1 MRRQVAGGQPS
12 AASGR
17 GSRDRGPG
25 GGVTG
30 AETENDDIMRNTEW
44 SVTNDVT
51 LPRQSGVIS
60 TI

>member
-1 MRRQVAGGQPS
+1 MGRQGAGGQRG

-17 GSRDRGPG
+17 GSRGRGPG
-25 GGVTG
+25 GGVAG

-51 LPRQSGVIS
+51 LPTQSGVTS